1 MSFDHWEVVTNA
13 DIESNKRISF
23 AFPKYFGD
31 INVKSEEVSEEPPQ
45 SGIRNLP
52 VDDNEWAEYQNYK
65 ILRHMSPESVDAH
78 VRPSDVTIWV
88 DPLDA
93 TREYTEDLTQYVTVM
108 IGIAYKGRPVA
119 GVIHKPFSNQT
130 LVGVILPN
138 SSKQITFVKRGDQ
151 VELIKQNKLTSRDVT
166 VSRSFWNR
174 LTDNEKTDFTGMSHF
189 YDISHKL

>member
-1 MSFDHWEVVTNA
+1 M
-13 DIESNKRISF
+13 
-23 AFPKYFGD
+23 
-31 INVKSEEVSEEPPQ
+31 
-45 SGIRNLP
+45 L
-52 VDDNEWAEYQNYK
+52 
-65 ILRHMSPESVDAH
+65 PESVDARSL
-78 VRPSDVTIWV
+78 RPSDITIWV

-151 VELIKQNKLTSRDVT
+151 VELIEQNKLTSRDVT

-174 LTDNEKTDFTGMSHF
+174 LTDNEKTDFTELVKSKVIPAGGAGYKSWEVIQDRASVYIH
-189 YDISHKL
+189 